1 MPEPFVYQST
11 TCHPPTKKTLIKG
24 LFLDSRG
31 RYWLQRRTP
40 SDGITLNTSL
50 ICGNERCSKLHFQAF
65 AGTTFLVFA
74 NLRFPSC
81 FVDVRQFS
89 AGSNVIPERISINCQ
104 EWKKGQKIGP
114 KWLFNPK
121 WVTSYWFEGCSGHL
135 QGQNIYDTQAL
146 ICYSKRSVVL
156 VMKHIEQITAN
167 LGKWSFR
174 LLKRTEQGCVPGCL
188 STPGYRRN
196 MLEQHFCSRRGKP
209 MSILKRKYLP
219 SVAGSLRTV
228 KVCLITWS
236 MSLDN
241 PMRGL
246 TQLWLLLAW
255 QQREGESPPPWTHS
269 PEGVVAEVKVE
280 MANHS

>member
-135 QGQNIYDTQAL
+135 QGQNIWHAGIDLLFQTISGAGHETYWTNH
-146 ICYSKRSVVL
+146 SKPWK
-156 VMKHIEQITAN
+156 MKFQTSETHRA
-167 LGKWSFR
+167 R
-174 LLKRTEQGCVPGCL
+174 L
-188 STPGYRRN
+188 
-196 MLEQHFCSRRGKP
+196 CSRLSVHTR
-209 MSILKRKYLP
+209 LP
-219 SVAGSLRTV
+219 
-228 KVCLITWS
+228 
-236 MSLDN
+236 
-241 PMRGL
+241 
-246 TQLWLLLAW
+246 
-255 QQREGESPPPWTHS
+255 
-269 PEGVVAEVKVE
+269 
-280 MANHS
+280 